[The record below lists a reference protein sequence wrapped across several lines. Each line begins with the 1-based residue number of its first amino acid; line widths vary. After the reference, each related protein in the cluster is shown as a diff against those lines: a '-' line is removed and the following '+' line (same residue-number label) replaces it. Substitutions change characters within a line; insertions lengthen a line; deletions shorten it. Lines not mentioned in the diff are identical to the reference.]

1 VTFRA
6 LELLLLLAT
15 GSRPATHPDSTVRS
29 VPFDTTLVIVAP
41 SAHLAIDA
49 GTGGAIRITGG
60 ETNAVRV
67 HVSEQGAHCADC
79 SVIVVHSGATVQ
91 VRIRR
96 GSAMSAP
103 AGLQVEIEVPVQC
116 AIDLTSAGGPVEI
129 EGIDGAL
136 SGTTQ
141 SGSLSLRRIS
151 GSVELQ
157 TRRGDVT
164 LRESYVS
171 GSLRT
176 LDGRVVFEDVG
187 GSVVGTSARGRVIM
201 RRVERA
207 DSRS

>member
-1 VTFRA
+1 VIA
-6 LELLLLLAT
+6 LLLLFAT
-15 GSRPATHPDSTVRS
+15 GSRPGTFADSTVRG
-29 VPFDTTLVIVAP
+29 VPFDTTLAIVAP

-171 GSLRT
+171 GTLRT

-201 RRVERA
+201 RRVQRG